1 MLISGLKPLGRHLA
15 LMLATIGL
23 MVLPTTKIQSLEI
36 PLVSG
41 WEFADGSVILNEH
54 QLWEVGI
61 ECEML
66 FCFFP
71 LGTSSSCDDGRLAA
85 ASGEW
90 FSSHQDETG
99 VRSILYDVVNDR
111 LIR

>member
-15 LMLATIGL
+15 FMLATIAL

-41 WEFADGSVILNEH
+41 WEFADGSVLLNEH
-54 QLWEVGI
+54 QLWEAGI

-66 FCFFP
+66 FCVFP

-85 ASGEW
+85 VSGEW
-90 FSSHQDETG
+90 FSRHQDETG